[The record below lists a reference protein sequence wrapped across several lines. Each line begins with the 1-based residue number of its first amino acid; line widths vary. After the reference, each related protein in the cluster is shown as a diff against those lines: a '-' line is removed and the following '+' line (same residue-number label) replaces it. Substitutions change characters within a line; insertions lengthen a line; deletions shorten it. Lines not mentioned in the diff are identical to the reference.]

1 MHRHW
6 TYRDWLDAYDGPD
19 DLEVLGQGHVCA
31 EAHALWPS
39 LEPWIAHASTCER
52 CQSASV
58 GLQLVPDEVLS
69 CSDCLE
75 AAEFLWTILRDLEHF
90 EPAVAREL
98 PRAETFMEEL
108 SPLSLDGQVT
118 RVRAEHRYQQWGFC
132 QWLLS
137 TSRQSWQSDP
147 HLSLDRAALAVVVA
161 DVLDPDYYHPQWLA
175 DLQAKAHAYLANAHR
190 ILAEFGAAERHF
202 LIAETKLRQGVGL
215 QAEPR
220 VLSLKASLLI
230 DQYRY
235 NEALALLDRVETFHS
250 GAGATHEIGR
260 LRLQRAMIL
269 RALDRPLEAA
279 EENLRAADSLSLEM
293 DPDLVVAAHQN
304 AVACLI
310 QAGQTLRARQL
321 FDGLPPSTTPN
332 IKTRRHWVA
341 GDLLRAEGRFR
352 RASESYERARQGLS
366 ELGRYYDAALV
377 TMDMALAAYA
387 AGDDRR
393 VVTCAEEASVLLV
406 RAAAKHEAFA
416 VLTLLFRAIERQTMS
431 RAVLESIRERL
442 ATLQPS

>member
-19 DLEVLGQGHVCA
+19 DQQNLGHNHACA
-31 EAHALWPS
+31 EAQALWPN
-39 LEPWIAHASTCER
+39 LAPWIAHATACER
-52 CQSASV
+52 CQTAAV
-58 GLQLVPDEVLS
+58 GIQLVPDEVLS
-69 CSDCLE
+69 CPDCLE
-75 AAEFLWTILRDLEHF
+75 AAEFLWTILQDLEHF

-98 PRAETFMEEL
+98 PRAEGFMEEL
-108 SPLSLDGQVT
+108 AALSLEEQIT

-132 QWLLS
+132 QWLLLKS
-137 TSRQSWQSDP
+137 KDEWHSDP
-147 HLSLDRAALAVVVA
+147 HLALGRSSLAVAVSEI
-161 DVLDPDYYHPQWLA
+161 LDADYYHPQWLA

-190 ILAEFGAAERHF
+190 ILANFAEAEKHF
-202 LIAETKLRQGVGL
+202 LIAERKLREGVGCN
-215 QAEPR
+215 AESR
-220 VLSLKASLLI
+220 VLTLKASLLI

-235 NEALALLDRVETFHS
+235 TEALALIDRVASHHEKRQDW
-250 GAGATHEIGR
+250 HEIGR
-260 LRLQRAMIL
+260 LCLK
-269 RALDRPLEAA
+269 RALVLEATGDAAEAA
-279 EENLRAADSLSLEM
+279 EENIRGARLLSRGGEPHLI
-293 DPDLVVAAHQN
+293 VAAHQN
-304 AVACLI
+304 AVHCLI
-310 QAGQTLRARQL
+310 LAGQLSRARRH
-321 FDGLPPSTTPN
+321 FESLPPTNLPN
-332 IKTRRHWVA
+332 LLVRRSWIEGH
-341 GDLLRAEGRFR
+341 LLRAETQFEHAQ
-352 RASESYERARQGLS
+352 ASYGKARQSWG